1 MLSPIF
7 FIATALGAAFLL
19 GLLGPRRPFAA
30 WAISLATLGFMAWL
44 ATIWLLA
51 LVTGQTGP
59 AEILTAGAPPPFAIN
74 LRLGLPEAA
83 LILIVNLIGLLSAL
97 YLKAELL
104 AQGHR
109 AMAVL
114 LVAIMALNGIILTR
128 DLFNLFVFME
138 LIAIATAGLILLSDD
153 ERALAAGFKY
163 LLVAQ
168 FVSVLLLIGII
179 FAYHASGTLN
189 LEGLVGAASALGAG
203 SAWVTQ
209 AGGGIAFLLMFIAL
223 VAELKPFPANG
234 WALDIYEAAHPAF
247 SAIFAAASGTAA
259 LFAVDK
265 LLGIGG
271 AEWLPVATGIGLLT
285 FLAANL
291 LALPQSQDRRLLG
304 YSSVAQTGLVLVI
317 IGQRDI
323 LGDRYFFIA
332 CGVLAA
338 HAIAKAGLYWLSGL
352 VPGRNLAD
360 WAILR
365 GRPLLILAFV
375 SFLALLT
382 GLPPFPGFYA
392 KWELVHLLA
401 AQDRLALLGLILFGT
416 LIEAGYLFRWFGYAI
431 KRPFPVAA
439 AATTIEAAYRREPL
453 PVESPGAYAAAAPA
467 SSAALACTNHK
478 LIPILAAL
486 AAAWGLGYLWGELSG
501 QNQLL
506 FTWPLAFAL
515 LFLGLEWLPA
525 WIKNSLA
532 IAGLL
537 AFFAASYDLYDP
549 LRIIF
554 AIIFLVGGA
563 VTLLASYDV
572 QGRRIGFYP
581 SALLMYA
588 GLAILLLAED
598 SFEFFA
604 AWELLTL
611 GSYFL
616 ILRGKASEP
625 HALSYLLFSL
635 GGAFLILTG
644 FALAAQGA
652 PALTLAALAQVP
664 APLSGW
670 VFALLAL
677 GFMTKTAAL
686 GLHIWLPGAH
696 AEAETDVS
704 PMVSGIL
711 LKAGLFG
718 LFILLMTMGKQQ
730 LYGVELTHLLL
741 WIGAGTALIG
751 NLLAV
756 FQEDAKRLLAYSSI
770 GQMGYAMFG
779 LGLMNHLGWLM
790 ALMFVVNHYIYKSML
805 FLSVGG
811 VAKRTGTRDM
821 YRMGGLITLM
831 PLSFIAGLIG
841 IIAIS
846 GVPPLSGFGGR
857 WIFYN
862 AILDTEVRLP
872 LVILFLAGPIA
883 FLYLFRL
890 IHTIFLGQL
899 KDEHRRVRE
908 APFWIILPQM
918 LFVALLMAF
927 ALFPGLA
934 LRRVDAYI
942 GQFFPNG
949 GLDWEGLVISSHYGY
964 WNPVAIT
971 IIIGV
976 IFATVFAWLLFV
988 NRRAQPVKQF
998 NIAFAAERPFRPET
1012 THFAWNFFA
1021 PYRKALGF
1029 LTLPLATR
1037 FWETLTDLLHT
1048 AGDLGRRLYTGNG
1061 QTYAFH
1067 FLAFAVMVLLWTLGV
1082 QP

>member
-1 MLSPIF
+1 MLSPIL

-19 GLLGPRRPFAA
+19 GLLGPRQPFAA
-30 WAISLATLGFMAWL
+30 WTISLATLGFMAWL
-44 ATIWLLA
+44 ATSWLLA

-59 AEILTAGAPPPFAIN
+59 AEIFTAGAPPPFAIN

-83 LILIVNLIGLLSAL
+83 LILIVNLTGLLSTL
-97 YLKAELL
+97 YLKGELL
-104 AQGHR
+104 TRGHR
-109 AMAVL
+109 AMAVM
-114 LVAIMALNGIILTR
+114 LVAVMALNGIILTR

-138 LIAIATAGLILLSDD
+138 LIAIATAGLILLSNDD
-153 ERALAAGFKY
+153 RALAAGFKY
-163 LLVAQ
+163 LLVAE

-189 LEGLVGAASALGAG
+189 LDGMSGPATGLGAG
-203 SAWVTQ
+203 SAWALN
-209 AGGGIAFLLMFIAL
+209 AGGTIAFLLMFIAL

-234 WALDIYEAAHPAF
+234 WALDIYESAHPAF
-247 SAIFAAASGTAA
+247 SALFAAASGTAA

-265 LLGIGG
+265 LLYIGG
-271 AEWLPVATGIGLLT
+271 AEWLAVATGLGLLT

-291 LALPQSQDRRLLG
+291 LALPQGKDRRLLG

-323 LGDRYFFIA
+323 LGDHYFFIA
-332 CGVLAA
+332 FGVLAA
-338 HAIAKAGLYWLSGL
+338 HAVAKAGLYWLSGL
-352 VPGRNLAD
+352 VAERDLTA
-360 WAILR
+360 WATLR
-365 GRPLLILAFV
+365 SRPLLILAFV

-382 GLPPFPGFYA
+382 GLPPFPSFYA

-401 AQDRLALLGLILFGT
+401 AHDRLALLGLILFGT

-431 KRPFPVAA
+431 KRPLPA
-439 AATTIEAAYRREPL
+439 AATA
-453 PVESPGAYAAAAPA
+453 SPI
-467 SSAALACTNHK
+467 ACPTHR

-501 QNQLL
+501 HNQLL
-506 FTWPLAFAL
+506 LTWPLVFAL
-515 LFLGLEWLPA
+515 LFLFLEWLPA

-537 AFFAASYDLYDP
+537 AFFAATFDLYDP
-549 LRIIF
+549 LRLIF

-563 VTLLASYDV
+563 VTLLASYDAH
-572 QGRRIGFYP
+572 GRRVGFYP
-581 SALLMYA
+581 SALLMFA

-635 GGAFLILTG
+635 GGAFLILGG

-652 PALTLAALAQVP
+652 LGLELVALTRVP
-664 APLSGW
+664 APLSAW

-718 LFILLMTMGKQQ
+718 LFVLLIGMGKQQ
-730 LYGVELTHLLL
+730 LYGVELTHVML
-741 WIGAGTALIG
+741 WIGACTALIG
-751 NLLAV
+751 NLLAA

-831 PLSFIAGLIG
+831 PLSFIAVLIG

-862 AILDTEVRLP
+862 AILDTESRLP
-872 LVILFLAGPIA
+872 LVILFFAGPIA

-899 KDEHRRVRE
+899 KDEHRRLRE
-908 APFWIILPQM
+908 APFWIVLPQM
-918 LFVALLMAF
+918 LFVVLLMAF

-964 WNPVAIT
+964 WNPVAIM

-976 IFATVFAWLLFV
+976 IFTTVFAWLLFV
-988 NRRAQPVKQF
+988 NRRAQQVKQF
-998 NIAFAAERPFRPET
+998 NIAFAAERPYRPET

-1029 LTLPLATR
+1029 LTLPLATH
-1037 FWETLTDLLHT
+1037 FWESLTDLLHT

-1067 FLAFAVMVLLWTLGV
+1067 FLAFAVIVLLWGLGV